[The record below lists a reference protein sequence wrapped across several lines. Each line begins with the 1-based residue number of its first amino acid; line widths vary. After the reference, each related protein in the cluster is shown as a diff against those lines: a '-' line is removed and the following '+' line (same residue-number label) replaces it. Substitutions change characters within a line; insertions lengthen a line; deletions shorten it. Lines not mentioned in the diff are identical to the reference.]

1 MVNLKAMFPS
11 ITPPDRYIVTRWRKE
26 EDNVEGR
33 KIMYS
38 THDARPND
46 FHVLDLCLICVRFY
60 SMSVRYLLNMSFA
73 QLFTY
78 YMNT

>member
-1 MVNLKAMFPS
+1 MKKTDRLGADVMVNLKAMFPS

-46 FHVLDLCLICVRFY
+46 FHVLDLCLTVSDFIR
-60 SMSVRYLLNMSFA
+60 
-73 QLFTY
+73 
-78 YMNT
+78 